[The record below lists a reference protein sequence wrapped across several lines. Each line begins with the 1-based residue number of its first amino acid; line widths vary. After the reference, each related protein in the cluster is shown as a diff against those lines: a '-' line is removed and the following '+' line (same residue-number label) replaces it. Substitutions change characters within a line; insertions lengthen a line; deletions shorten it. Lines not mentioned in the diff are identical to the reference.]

1 MEWCSSVRGV
11 SHGPP
16 PSRVPLPSR
25 VRAGL
30 ISDASA
36 SPQNA
41 ACALVRAR
49 LLSDRPA
56 PAERAACGPVCR
68 VYAGEL
74 NHKGASYPGEHAAI
88 ITRALFDAVQEKL
101 TANRNGAK
109 QLVQCALLDR
119 HSPP

>member
-56 PAERAACGPVCR
+56 PAERAACGPVCAHVSASTTLVDYLR
-68 VYAGEL
+68 AALASSWAGRDIV
-74 NHKGASYPGEHAAI
+74 G
-88 ITRALFDAVQEKL
+88 
-101 TANRNGAK
+101 NG
-109 QLVQCALLDR
+109 R
-119 HSPP
+119 G